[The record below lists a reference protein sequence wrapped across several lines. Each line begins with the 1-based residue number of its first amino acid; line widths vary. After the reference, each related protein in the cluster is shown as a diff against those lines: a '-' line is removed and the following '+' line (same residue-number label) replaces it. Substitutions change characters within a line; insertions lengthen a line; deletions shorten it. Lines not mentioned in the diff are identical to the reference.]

1 MGLTHFGLKK
11 NSFERKIVLDINID
25 LIKKYDK
32 PGPRYTSYPTAP
44 HFNESFTHQNY
55 LDEIIKTNQGQS
67 LPDLSLYFHL
77 PFCDTLCYFCG
88 CNMIVTRNRGRIK
101 RYIDDLKSE
110 IDLITDH
117 ISHDRKT
124 TQLHWGGGTPTHLNP
139 DEITNLSSYIRD
151 RFDFSARVEAGC
163 EIDPRGLTKEH
174 LSALR
179 NGGFNRISMGVQDFN
194 EKVQQTV
201 NRIQSEALTRRVV
214 DWVRELGFN
223 SINLDLMYGLPFQSA
238 KTFEET
244 VDTIIDL
251 DPDRIA
257 LFNFAYV
264 PWMKK
269 HQKVIR
275 PEDLPAPEEKLNIF
289 KMSTQKLTQEG
300 YVFIGMDHFA
310 KPDDELTLALKEKKL
325 YRNFQGYSTHAGADL
340 YAMGITS
347 ISQFGRI
354 YAQNIK
360 KETPYHAALDKKILP
375 TAKGYYLNEDDVL
388 RRHVIMKLMCDFE
401 LDFASVEDEFNIDF
415 ETYFSWGLNNLREMM
430 VDNLISIENKTL
442 KITQMGRLLIRNI
455 AMNFDG
461 YIERKEDHARYS
473 RTV

>member
-1 MGLTHFGLKK
+1 MF
-11 NSFERKIVLDINID
+11 DIDID

-55 LDEIIKTNQGQS
+55 LDEIIKTNIGRD

-77 PFCDTLCYFCG
+77 PFCDTLCYFCA
-88 CNMIVTRNRGRIK
+88 CNMIVTRNRDRIK
-101 RYIDDLKSE
+101 KYIDYLKRE
-110 IDLITDH
+110 IDLITAH
-117 ISHDRKT
+117 ISHDRKA

-139 DEITNLSSYIRD
+139 DEIADLSSYIQD
-151 RFDFSARVEAGC
+151 RFDFNADAEAGC
-163 EIDPRGLTKEH
+163 EIDPRELTKAH
-174 LSALR
+174 LAALR
-179 NGGFNRISMGVQDFN
+179 DGGFNRISMGVQDFN
-194 EKVQQTV
+194 PDVQKAV
-201 NRIQSEALTRRVV
+201 NRIQPEVLTRQVV
-214 DWVRELGFN
+214 DWVRELGFH
-223 SINLDLMYGLPFQSA
+223 SINLDLMYGLPFQSV
-238 KTFEET
+238 KTFEKT
-244 VDTIIDL
+244 VDTIIDI

-269 HQKVIR
+269 HQKAIR
-275 PEDLPAPEEKLNIF
+275 PEDLPVAEEKLNIL
-289 KMSTQKLTQEG
+289 KMSTEKLTRAG

-310 KPDDELTLALKEKKL
+310 KPDDELALALEGKKL

-360 KETPYHAALDKKILP
+360 KEKKYHAVLDQGILP
-375 TAKGYYLNEDDVL
+375 TTKGYYLNDDDLL
-388 RRHVIMKLMCDFE
+388 RSPVIVKLMCDFE
-401 LDFASVEDEFNIDF
+401 LDFTSIENEFGIDF
-415 ETYFSWGLNNLREMM
+415 ETYFSRGL
-430 VDNLISIENKTL
+430 DNLDEMIADNLLSIENKIL
-442 KITQMGRLLIRNI
+442 KITKMGRFLIRNI

>member
-1 MGLTHFGLKK
+1 M
-11 NSFERKIVLDINID
+11 LDIDID

-44 HFNESFTHQNY
+44 HFNESFTHENY
-55 LDEIIKTNQGQS
+55 LDEVIKTNQGQG

-88 CNMIVTRNRGRIK
+88 CNMIVTRNRERIK
-101 RYIDDLKSE
+101 RYVDYLKNE
-110 IDLITDH
+110 IDLLRRH
-117 ISHDRKT
+117 ISSDRKT
-124 TQLHWGGGTPTHLNP
+124 VQLHWGGGTPTHLNP
-139 DEITNLSSYIRD
+139 DEIVDLSSYINAG
-151 RFDFSARVEAGC
+151 FDLHADVEAGC
-163 EIDPRGLTKEH
+163 EIDPRELTKDH
-174 LSALR
+174 LVALR

-194 EKVQQTV
+194 EKVQKAV
-201 NRIQSEALTRRVV
+201 NRIQPEDLTRKVI
-214 DWVRELGFN
+214 DWVRALGFG

-238 KTFEET
+238 KTFEKT
-244 VDTIIDL
+244 VDTIIDV

-275 PEDLPAPEEKLNIF
+275 LQDLPVPEEKLDIL
-289 KMSTQKLTQEG
+289 KMSTEKLTRAG

-310 KPDDELTLALKEKKL
+310 KPEDELTLALKEKKL
-325 YRNFQGYSTHAGADL
+325 YRNFQGYSTHAGADV

-360 KETPYHAALDKKILP
+360 KEKDYHAALDEGILP
-375 TAKGYYLNEDDVL
+375 IAKGCYLDDDDLL
-388 RRHVIMKLMCDFE
+388 RRRVITKLMCDFE
-401 LDFASVEDEFNIDF
+401 LDFASIEKEFDIDF
-415 ETYFSWGLNNLREMM
+415 EAYFDWGLNNLNAMIA
-430 VDNLISIENKTL
+430 DNLLSIENRML
-442 KITQMGRLLIRNI
+442 KVTRMGRLLIRNI
-455 AMNFDG
+455 AINFDG
-461 YIERKEDHARYS
+461 YIERKEDSARYS